1 MSFNANG
8 TASCTSSGSSS
19 LAKLVE
25 LLFARALP
33 KELMATFL
41 IEQPDKASMQMEQ
54 TIIQLPALLVIRT
67 KSIKP
72 SRFIAE

>member
-1 MSFNANG
+1 
-8 TASCTSSGSSS
+8 
-19 LAKLVE
+19 
-25 LLFARALP
+25 
-33 KELMATFL
+33 MATFL